1 MDLSQFKASN
11 TSTLDKSKV
20 TKGGNLISRKV
31 AQAKNWLYP
40 PITTQRQLRM
50 QQYRDFSVF
59 VGAIITVA
67 YFEDKIRS
75 YLEIDTDL
83 SKMGVQGQ
91 L

>member
-1 MDLSQFKASN
+1 MDLSQFKAST
-11 TSTLDKSKV
+11 TSSLDKSKT
-20 TKGGNLISRKV
+20 TKGGNVISRKF

-59 VGAIITVA
+59 VGAIIAVA
-67 YFEDKIRS
+67 YYEDKIRS

-83 SKMGVQGQ
+83 SKMGIQGQ
-91 L
+91 I

>member
-1 MDLSQFKASN
+1 MDLSQFR
-11 TSTLDKSKV
+11 TSSTSSLDKSR
-20 TKGGNLISRKV
+20 GGSNGNIITRKF

-59 VGAIITVA
+59 LGAIITVA
-67 YFEDKIRS
+67 YFENKIRA

-83 SKMGVQGQ
+83 SKMGPQGQ
-91 L
+91 F